1 MHTDVHSNI
10 VYNCQDME
18 ATWVSINRQMDNK
31 YVYKYTQW
39 YTKS

>member
-10 VYNCQDME
+10 AYSCQDVE

-31 YVYKYTQW
+31 DV
-39 YTKS
+39 